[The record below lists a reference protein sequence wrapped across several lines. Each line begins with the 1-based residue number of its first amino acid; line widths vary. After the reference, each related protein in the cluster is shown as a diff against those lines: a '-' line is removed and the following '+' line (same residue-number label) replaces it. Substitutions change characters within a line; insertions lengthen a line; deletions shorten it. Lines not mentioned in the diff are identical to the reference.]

1 MSLGPGEPGARDGV
15 GDQRVE
21 AANDGCHDACVGTR
35 QRKMSITLT
44 VELWDL
50 APLRQ
55 RARYYVV
62 DEAAEYGWSKEFLDE
77 TLEWIDKD
85 ADAAL
90 FYGCRRLAFGLLD
103 DIEGLAVLEASLGVD
118 SPWPDQEGV

>member
-1 MSLGPGEPGARDGV
+1 M
-15 GDQRVE
+15 E

-62 DEAAEYGWSKEFLDE
+62 DEAAQYGWSEEFLDE

-103 DIEGLAVLEASLGVD
+103 DIEGLAVREASLGVD
-118 SPWPDQEGV
+118 SPWPDQEDV